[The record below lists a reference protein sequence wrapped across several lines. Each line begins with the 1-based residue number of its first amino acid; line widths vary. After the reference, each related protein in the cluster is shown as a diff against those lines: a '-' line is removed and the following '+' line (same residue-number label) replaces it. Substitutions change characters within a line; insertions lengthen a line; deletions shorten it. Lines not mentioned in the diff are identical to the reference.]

1 MLWQLG
7 VISSVLV
14 FGIKVG
20 LASGLANLSKKMIA
34 AIAGAYIVGVLVLCQ
49 IASMFTSQI
58 TSVIYDYNSIF
69 FIIMAIIM
77 MGAGVFSI
85 REWKSHQK
93 NTTKATCFAV
103 IAPCPCCFGTIVV
116 TVLLVAPSVG
126 LGVPELSRYV
136 ALGLGA
142 TIVIAYFASKY
153 IVKIIKKP
161 YPIVLGNFMFF
172 LGLYFLVSSLVIPN
186 IAKILGKSVGGGMNL
201 ISLGTLAII
210 LVITGALFAAGLY
223 INRKSSILK

>member
-7 VISSVLV
+7 VLSAVLV

-20 LASGLANLSKKMIA
+20 LASGLANLSKKMIV
-34 AIAGAYIVGVLVLCQ
+34 AISGAYIAGILILCQ

-58 TSVIYDYNSIF
+58 TSVIYEYNSIF

-77 MGAGVFSI
+77 ILAGIFSI
-85 REWKSHQK
+85 REWKSHQR

-116 TVLLVAPSVG
+116 TVLLVAPTVG

-136 ALGLGA
+136 AVALGA
-142 TIVIAYFASKY
+142 TIIVAYFASKY
-153 IVKIIKKP
+153 FVKLIKKP

-172 LGLYFLVSSLVIPN
+172 LGLYFLVSALVIPN
-186 IAKILGKSVGGGMNL
+186 IATVLGKKVGGGIDL
-201 ISLGTLAII
+201 LSVGTLIII
-210 LVITGALFAAGLY
+210 LLITGVLFAVGLL
-223 INRKSSILK
+223 INRKSSLLK